1 MKKILFII
9 GLLVLSCNSFAEI
22 GAVTETGDEVVL
34 FEDGTWIY
42 RDEKLRQ
49 KQEIVLND
57 IIFSKS
63 DESTFLVKSNRLN
76 IGVWIDPKKWSF
88 SKTDT
93 ADASEFSFKLKD
105 EDLYGMLISEK
116 IEIPLET
123 LKDVAIHNAESVS
136 TYFRVSKQEYRNV
149 NGIQVLMLEMIATI
163 ENIDFV
169 YYGYYF
175 SNSNGSVQL
184 LTYTSN
190 NLKDNYLT
198 DIEALLNG
206 ITEF

>member
-9 GLLVLSCNSFAEI
+9 GLLVLSCNLFAEI